1 MDKKKSGKISKKR
14 KMALGKGLE
23 ALIPGGEALKEQD
36 EKKYFMCDI
45 DLIHPNRYQPRQTF
59 SEDDLEELSH
69 SIKKQGVIQPLIVRE
84 NRYGYELITGERRLR
99 ASKMAGL
106 KKIPVIVKEVSD
118 SNLLEMALV
127 ENIQRANLNPIEES
141 DAYYRLMEDFGLT
154 QEEISDRVGKSRSS
168 VANYLRLRHLSEEV
182 RLSIMDGAISMG
194 HAKAL
199 MGADNS
205 RQLTQAWQKIIAK
218 KLSVREAEKLI
229 SRLKKANEKPEKPE
243 PDSGDIYLASVAE
256 RLSRRF
262 GTKVNIKRRGK
273 KGKVEIEFY
282 NDDDLDRLLG
292 LLGTDD

>member
-1 MDKKKSGKISKKR
+1 
-14 KMALGKGLE
+14 MALGKGLE
-23 ALIPGGEALKEQD
+23 ALIPGGEASREGD

-59 SEDDLEELSH
+59 SEDDLDELSH

-106 KKIPVIVKEVSD
+106 TRVPVIVKEVSD

-154 QEEISDRVGKSRSS
+154 QEEISDRVGKSRSA
-168 VANYLRLRHLSEEV
+168 VANYLRLRNLSEDV
-182 RLSIMDGAISMG
+182 RLSIMEGAISMG

-205 RQLTQAWQKIIAK
+205 GQLTEAWQKVMAK
-218 KLSVREAEKLI
+218 KLSVRETEKLINRLKKEKEKSQKKQEPSSEEIYIASLAEKL
-229 SRLKKANEKPEKPE
+229 SLRL
-243 PDSGDIYLASVAE
+243 
-256 RLSRRF
+256 
-262 GTKVNIKRRGK
+262 GTKVNIKRKGK

-282 NDDDLDRLLG
+282 NDEDLNRLLDI
-292 LLGTDD
+292 LGTEN